1 MESIKIDKI
10 KISAKIG
17 ANLYNCI
24 LDAIELSVSEKRIV
38 ELIHNDRLYKI
49 DYNQLVDIVEDA
61 FTVEKVKN
69 SHKE

>member
-1 MESIKIDKI
+1 MESITIDKV
-10 KISAKIG
+10 KINAKIG

-49 DYNQLVDIVEDA
+49 DHDQLVGIVENA
-61 FTVEKVKN
+61 FTVEKATN